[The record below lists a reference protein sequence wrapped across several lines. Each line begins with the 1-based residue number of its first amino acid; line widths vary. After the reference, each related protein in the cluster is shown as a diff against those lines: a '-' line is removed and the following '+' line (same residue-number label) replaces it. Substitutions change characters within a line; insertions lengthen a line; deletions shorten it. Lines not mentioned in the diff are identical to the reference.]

1 MSAKVLNDHN
11 TVLTEIDDFTVV
23 VQVSA
28 TDEVVK
34 DECYL
39 DTSFAELASRIAA
52 KYKSG
57 ITMSVLDYGDEMQAV
72 ITPNNARSKH
82 CYTVYRHA

>member
-1 MSAKVLNDHN
+1 MFAKVLNDQN
-11 TVLTEIDDFTVV
+11 PVLNEIDDFTVEV
-23 VQVSA
+23 LNSA

-34 DECYL
+34 EQCYI

-72 ITPNNARSKH
+72 ITPNNTRSKH
-82 CYTVYRHA
+82 CYTIYRHA

>member
-1 MSAKVLNDHN
+1 MYAKVLNDHN
-11 TVLTEIDDFTVV
+11 PVLTEIDDFTVV

-34 DECYL
+34 EECYI
-39 DTSFAELASRIAA
+39 DTSFEELANRIAA
-52 KYKSG
+52 KYKNG

-72 ITPNNARSKH
+72 ITPNDVRSKH
-82 CYTVYRHA
+82 CYTIYRHA